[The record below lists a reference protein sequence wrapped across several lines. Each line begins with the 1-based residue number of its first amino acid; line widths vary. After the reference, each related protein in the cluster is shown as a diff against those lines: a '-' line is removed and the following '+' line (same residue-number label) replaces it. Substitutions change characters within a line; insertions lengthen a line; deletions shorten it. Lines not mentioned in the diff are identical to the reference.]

1 VLLRKAILDCIV
13 AGEVDLAFRRWT
25 RPTVRAGGTLRTSAG
40 LLQIVGVEVVSI
52 DGITEDDAHRAGVE
66 RHELLSL
73 LNAKAEGQVYRV
85 ELGSIGPDPRVT
97 LRDDDDLSDGD
108 VRELIER
115 LDRLDRA
122 SRRSPWTRQVLG
134 VLATN
139 PHVRAQDL
147 ADGLGLQKAMFK
159 NDLRKL
165 KALGLTVSHS
175 PGYEL
180 SPRGRALLVAL
191 VREDDG

>member
-1 VLLRKAILDCIV
+1 MLLRKAILDCIV

>member
-122 SRRSPWTRQVLG
+122 SRRGPWTRQVLG

>member
-1 VLLRKAILDCIV
+1 MLLRKAILDCIV

-122 SRRSPWTRQVLG
+122 SRRGPWTRQVLG